1 MLTDSRFMSALW
13 DIYIFFPGTIKFLLL
28 QKLHETGHSDLVLK
42 AGYVFFVKYALKK
55 YIYNRRESIQ
65 CESNV
70 YLD

>member
-28 QKLHETGHSDLVLK
+28 QKLHETGQSDLVLK

-55 YIYNRRESIQ
+55 IYIIKENL
-65 CESNV
+65 SNV
-70 YLD
+70 RVMST

>member
-28 QKLHETGHSDLVLK
+28 QKLHKTGQSDLVLK

-55 YIYNRRESIQ
+55 IYIIKENL
-65 CESNV
+65 SNV
-70 YLD
+70 RVMST